1 MTRVSAPVDEQTLR
15 FVMDHAAELGLPA
28 GASQARVI
36 ARVIDLGAKS
46 LAAAVRDA
54 ERERL
59 YAAWAD
65 DPERL
70 AAAAFHEQVAVESG
84 AY

>member
-1 MTRVSAPVDEQTLR
+1 MARVSAPVDEETPR
-15 FVMDHAAELGLPA
+15 FVMEHAADLGSPA

-59 YAAWAD
+59 YAEWAD

-70 AAAAFHEQVAVESG
+70 AAAAFYEQAAAATG

>member
-1 MTRVSAPVDEQTLR
+1 MARVSAPVDDETLR
-15 FVMDHAAELGLPA
+15 FMMEHAADLGLPA

-59 YAAWAD
+59 YAEWAD

-70 AAAAFHEQVAVESG
+70 AAAAFYEQAAAESG